1 MSNLG
6 LYQLMTTWSKKVGGP
21 KNFVAL
27 LMGSGYIIGKGGEFV
42 IKKAVKSIKNS
53 KKKEGYNVK
62 IFTVTANGKSNNG
75 LKFNIGDKYKVLESD
90 EKSILIE
97 KIGDVNNPYFVSAD
111 FLSSISDF
119 VLD

>member
-21 KNFVAL
+21 KNFMAL
-27 LMGSGYIIGKGGEFV
+27 LMGSGYIIGKGSEF
-42 IKKAVKSIKNS
+42 AVKKIAKRIKS
-53 KKKEGYNVK
+53 SDKKEECNVK
-62 IFTVTANGKSNNG
+62 IFTVTSDGRSNNG

-97 KIGDVNNPYFVSAD
+97 KIGDANNPYFVSAD

-119 VLD
+119 VLL